1 MVSTQE
7 QEELLETLYRE
18 MHDKLVK
25 YAYCALMDYG
35 RAEEAVQDTFSIA
48 CIRIDVLESSEVPC
62 AWLMKTLKNVISN
75 MRRSQERLK
84 KLVITTLNF
93 EEEMYVQIQEN
104 NVDLLYSGIIK
115 DEDFLLLKLIAIDNY
130 TMQEAAATLGI
141 NIEAC
146 KKRVQRAKK
155 KFKSKLESDY

>member
-1 MVSTQE
+1 MVSTPE
-7 QEELLETLYRE
+7 QDELLEALFRE

-48 CIRIDVLESSEVPC
+48 CTRIDVLEASEAPC

-75 MRRSQERLK
+75 MRRSQARLK
-84 KLVITTLNF
+84 KLVITTINF
-93 EEEMYVQIQEN
+93 EEEKYIQPQDSN
-104 NVDLLYSGIIK
+104 IDLLYSGIIK
-115 DEDFLLLKLIAIDNY
+115 DEDFLLLKLIAVDNY
-130 TMQEAAATLGI
+130 TMREAADTLGI
-141 NIEAC
+141 NVEAC

>member
-7 QEELLETLYRE
+7 QDELLEALYVE

-25 YAYCALMDYG
+25 YAYCALMDFE
-35 RAEEAVQDTFSIA
+35 RAEEAVQDTFRIA
-48 CIRIDVLESSEVPC
+48 CTRIDVLEASEVPG

-84 KLVITTLNF
+84 KLVITTLQF
-93 EEEMYVQIQEN
+93 EEEKHVQIQDN

-130 TMQEAAATLGI
+130 TMQEAAIALGI

-155 KFKSKLESDY
+155 KFKSKIESEY

>member
-7 QEELLETLYRE
+7 QDELLETLYRE

-48 CIRIDVLESSEVPC
+48 CTRIDVLESSEVPC
-62 AWLMKTLKNVISN
+62 AWLMKTLKNVIAN